1 MAIIR
6 ETTRGYNVLA
16 EEDILATSRKVFL
29 TGEINPESSSELL
42 KKLMALDEENSNEI
56 SLFINSHG
64 GDVLSGLAIY
74 DLIKNMRSPVRT
86 ICIGAAYSMGA
97 IVFLAGKTREVYE
110 HSRLMIHDPS
120 YLSNDIGG
128 KKPHEIQSQ
137 VDKLIET
144 RNVLAEIISEVTG
157 KSFDEVLKVT
167 SEDSFYNAEEAIRF
181 GLATEIIRKEF

>member
-1 MAIIR
+1 
-6 ETTRGYNVLA
+6 
-16 EEDILATSRKVFL
+16 
-29 TGEINPESSSELL
+29 
-42 KKLMALDEENSNEI
+42 
-56 SLFINSHG
+56 
-64 GDVLSGLAIY
+64 
-74 DLIKNMRSPVRT
+74 
-86 ICIGAAYSMGA
+86 
-97 IVFLAGKTREVYE
+97 
-110 HSRLMIHDPS
+110 MIHDPS

-128 KKPHEIQSQ
+128 KKPREIQSQ